1 MSRQPI
7 AATLIPGDG
16 IGPEVTDATLAILDR
31 LGVAFDWDIQKAGQ
45 SAMDETGEQLPGATI
60 ASIRRTGLALKGPLA
75 TPIGGGFRSVNVALR
90 QEFELFANVRP
101 ARTLVAGRYDNI
113 DIVLVREN
121 LEGFY
126 VGAEHYVRVGKDP
139 HAVGVA
145 TGFNTRVGSNRL
157 FEYSFALAERLGRK
171 KVTIVHKANI
181 LKILTGVFLE
191 AGREA
196 AKAYEGRLTVEDQI
210 VDACAMN
217 LILHPDRF
225 DMIVTTN
232 MFGDILSD
240 EIAGL
245 VGGLGMAPSGNIG
258 EKAAIFE
265 AVHGSAP
272 DIAGKNLANPLAL
285 IMASGMMLDHVGLSA
300 EASRL
305 RQAIDR
311 ALADGQKTRDIG
323 GSLGTSEMAK
333 AIIVRIDG

>member
-1 MSRQPI
+1 MPTQAAIS
-7 AATLIPGDG
+7 ATLIPGDG
-16 IGPEVTDATLAILDR
+16 IGPEVTRAVLTVLDA
-31 LGVAFDWDIQKAGQ
+31 LGTKFAWDVQKAGQ
-45 SAMDETGEQLPGATI
+45 SAIDETGEQLPEATL
-60 ASIRRTGLALKGPLA
+60 ASIRKTGLALKGPLA

-101 ARTLVAGRYDNI
+101 ARTLVPGRFENV
-113 DIVLVREN
+113 DILLIREN

-126 VGAEHYVRVGKDP
+126 VGAEHYVRVGDDP

-145 TGFNTRVGSNRL
+145 TGFNTRVGSKRL

-171 KVTIVHKANI
+171 KLTIVHKANI

-191 AGREA
+191 AGREV
-196 AKAYEGRLTVEDQI
+196 AKSHTGSIVVEDQI

-217 LILHPDRF
+217 LVMNPSRF
-225 DMIVTTN
+225 DVIVTTN

-240 EIAGL
+240 EIAGI

-285 IMASGMMLDHVGLSA
+285 MMAAGMMLDHVGL
-300 EASRL
+300 R
-305 RQAIDR
+305 
-311 ALADGQKTRDIG
+311 
-323 GSLGTSEMAK
+323 
-333 AIIVRIDG
+333 